1 MNPYLVSWLR
11 FNDENDIAKDE
22 CGNTWTAYGT
32 VSISQTNAIYGNA
45 LQLNKSYLRSD
56 SAIEFGGADFTVDFY
71 GYMDSSSEPWA
82 GVFCAQSTIATR
94 QESQQ
99 GQISLHCNKNVTKLL
114 CEVYD
119 SNSTNTAYAT
129 LPNTNL
135 LNARH
140 HLELDYSHSDST
152 LKVFVD
158 GELNSTRST
167 SIERLARYIF
177 FGANSYYPPT
187 QRMVGSFDDFR
198 LFDGIALHTENF
210 TPPTTEADYDLTE
223 LSFSVFMPA
232 TRSIIKPID
241 ELANVKRTVNKT
253 ADESAN
259 LASSVVRSENIFS
272 NVNRTVDKSA
282 EEFSNVKRTVNFST
296 VNDFSPIR
304 RTVNVDDNFANVKRT
319 VNFSTENFSATKRG
333 VVFSE
338 EYDFQPQRRLTN
350 LADEFAPV
358 RRLVHEPQVVDV
370 YTRRR
375 LTNLDDNFADV
386 RRKILSTSDNAIDLS
401 RAVIFTAD
409 NFSPTK
415 RTVNKTA
422 TESADTKR
430 QILFSADNDCANVR
444 RVINADENFA
454 NVTSNII
461 KTADNFSPTKRET
474 LRSEICY
481 VETSRRA
488 ELLSVIVALKNQQGN
503 VLGYIRFQKDKT
515 SSIGHLV
522 THFNGINFYAGLV
535 EVDSPSASNFRVRAY
550 GMVYALKE
558 EFL

>member
-22 CGNTWTAYGT
+22 CGNTWTVIGSPAVSTENAILGKALQIGGDNKGSLTLSKNLIEAGQDFSVDAYVTVKSLSSGVGVPIYLTGNNYSWTVASFSSSRSSSKLQCDRISPPGTFIMSYFPDGSVQIGERHHFAWSYTHHNNRHYWILDGSTVQLADHALWDGT
-32 VSISQTNAIYGNA
+32 VPLDTINISVARAVFSVSI
-45 LQLNKSYLRSD
+45 D
-56 SAIEFGGADFTVDFY
+56 EF
-71 GYMDSSSEPWA
+71 
-82 GVFCAQSTIATR
+82 R
-94 QESQQ
+94 
-99 GQISLHCNKNVTKLL
+99 
-114 CEVYD
+114 
-119 SNSTNTAYAT
+119 
-129 LPNTNL
+129 
-135 LNARH
+135 
-140 HLELDYSHSDST
+140 
-152 LKVFVD
+152 
-158 GELNSTRST
+158 
-167 SIERLARYIF
+167 IF
-177 FGANSYYPPT
+177 A
-187 QRMVGSFDDFR
+187 
-198 LFDGIALHTENF
+198 GIALWTEPF

-241 ELANVKRTVNKT
+241 TLANTKRTVDKT
-253 ADESAN
+253 ADEFSN
-259 LASSVVRSENIFS
+259 VSSEVVRSENIFS

-282 EEFSNVKRTVNFST
+282 EEFSNVKRTVNFSA

-422 TESADTKR
+422 TESANVKR
-430 QILFSADNDCANVR
+430 QILFSADNDLPNVR
-444 RVINADENFA
+444 RVINADDNFA
-454 NVTSNII
+454 NVQSSVI
-461 KTADNFSPTKRET
+461 KSADNFSPTKREI

-488 ELLSVIVALKNQQGN
+488 DLRSVIIALKNQQGN
-503 VLGYIRFQKDKT
+503 ILGRIRFQKDKT

-522 THFNGINFYAGLV
+522 TRFNGIIFYAGLV
-535 EVDSPSASNFRVRAY
+535 DVDSPNASNFRVNANGNIY
-550 GMVYALKE
+550 SLKE